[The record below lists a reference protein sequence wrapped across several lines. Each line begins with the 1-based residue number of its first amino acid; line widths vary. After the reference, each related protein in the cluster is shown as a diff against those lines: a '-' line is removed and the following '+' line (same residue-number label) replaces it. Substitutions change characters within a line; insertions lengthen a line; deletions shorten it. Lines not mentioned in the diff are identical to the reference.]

1 MKNLIVTFMVI
12 YPLFFSGSMHSQ
24 TPRAG
29 LGSGVPPGA
38 CGCLGD
44 RVRAYEM
51 AGF

>member
-1 MKNLIVTFMVI
+1 MKNLIVTSMVI

-24 TPRAG
+24 TPKAG
-29 LGSGVPPGA
+29 LGGVPQGA

-44 RVRAYEM
+44 RVRAYDM

>member
-12 YPLFFSGSMHSQ
+12 YSLFFSGSMHSQ
-24 TPRAG
+24 TPKAG
-29 LGSGVPPGA
+29 LWGIPSGA